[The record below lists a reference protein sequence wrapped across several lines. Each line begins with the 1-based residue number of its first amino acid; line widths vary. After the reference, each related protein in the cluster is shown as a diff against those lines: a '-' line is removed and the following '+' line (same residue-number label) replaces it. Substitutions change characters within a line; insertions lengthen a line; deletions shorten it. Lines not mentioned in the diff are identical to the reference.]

1 MQIIPA
7 IDLREGVC
15 ARVWGAEEVET
26 DIFAS
31 DPIEQMQKFSEV
43 GVSAVHITDL
53 DGAFSGHLCDQ
64 ELLRRLAEFSDID
77 IELCGGIRSM
87 NEIDTVLNWGI
98 KRVILGTAL
107 LRSPQMVTEATAKY
121 GKRVVAGLDVRDGMI
136 ALEGFE
142 TTLSKAAEGFLA
154 AVRQMGIR
162 RIVYTDIHRYGSLKG
177 VDFQQIENLIAC
189 ADMEVVVAGGLSKV
203 EQLHKLEQ
211 MGVSGVIIGKAIY
224 TGKIDL
230 NAALQF
236 EKNI

>member
-15 ARVWGAEEVET
+15 ARVWGAEEIET
-26 DIFAS
+26 DLFAS
-31 DPIEQMQKFSEV
+31 DPIEQMRKFSEA

-64 ELLRRLAEFSDID
+64 ELLRQLAEFTDID
-77 IELCGGIRSM
+77 IELGGGIRSM

-98 KRVILGTAL
+98 KSVILVTAL

-121 GKRVVAGLDVRDGMI
+121 GKRVIAGIDVRDGMI
-136 ALEGFE
+136 VLEGFE

-154 AVRQMGIR
+154 AVRQMGIK
-162 RIVYTDIHRYGSLKG
+162 RIIYTDIHRYGSLKG
-177 VDFQQIENLIAC
+177 VDFDQIENIVAC
-189 ADMEVVVAGGLSKV
+189 AGMEVVVAGGISTI
-203 EQLHKLEQ
+203 EQLHKLEEL
-211 MGVSGVIIGKAIY
+211 GVNGVIIGKAIY

-230 NAALQF
+230 SQALKF

>member
-1 MQIIPA
+1 LQIIPA

-15 ARVWGAEEVET
+15 ARVWGAEEIET

-31 DPIEQMQKFSEV
+31 DPLEQMQKFSEA

-64 ELLRRLAEFSDID
+64 ELLRQLAEFTDID
-77 IELCGGIRSM
+77 IELSGGIRSM
-87 NEIDTVLNWGI
+87 NEIETVLNWGI

-107 LRSPQMVTEATAKY
+107 LRSPQMVIEATAKY
-121 GKRVVAGLDVRDGMI
+121 NKRVVAGLDVRDGMI

-142 TTLSKAAEGFLA
+142 TTLSKAAEGFLS
-154 AVRQMGIR
+154 AVRQMGIK

-177 VDFQQIENLIAC
+177 VDFRQIENIIAI
-189 ADMEVVVAGGLSKV
+189 ADMEVVVAGGISTI
-203 EQLHKLEQ
+203 EQLHKLQEL
-211 MGVSGVIIGKAIY
+211 GVSGVIIGKAIY

-230 NAALQF
+230 NAALKL
-236 EKNI
+236 ENNI